1 MKQDKGLFSSANI
14 FQIVDVVFRWSCI
27 IAVLGM
33 LLAESSPFPPRQVTG
48 MFHPFVLTTTTTQFS
63 RLTL

>member
-14 FQIVDVVFRWSCI
+14 FQIVDVVFSSCI
-27 IAVLGM
+27 IAVLDM
-33 LLAESSPFPPRQVTG
+33 LLAESSPFSPRQVTG
-48 MFHPFVLTTTTTQFS
+48 MFHAFVLTTTTTQFS